1 MVSKRIETW
10 RRHAEHYVGLLS
22 DLSESYDA
30 GQVAEAIASFDVEW
44 GQIEKARQRIAGEPG
59 IDEDGRLAFVAQ
71 VSGRKLI
78 RLRRPAREL
87 VEGAEAVLPFAKR
100 LGPVSYAD
108 LLMAVGAMA
117 LETAEPR
124 RARQWFADGVEVVRA
139 NYADMDP
146 READS
151 LLAKG
156 LKFLG
161 LIEQQVGDDAA
172 AMRYYDEALAVA
184 LRAGEEQ
191 EEGQI
196 QGNIAVLKS
205 EAGDDE
211 SAVAGYQR
219 AIAVAR
225 KYGDIAHVEGWTGNL
240 ANALSDLE
248 RYAEAEAAAR
258 EALSLARQLG
268 DRRQEGRRLGVL
280 ANVTRELGNAKMAL
294 EYQLSG
300 YQIAVEFGDSFSQ
313 GAALSNLGQ
322 IYVDLGLFEKAV
334 TAYEQAT
341 ERLNQADRPHLAARA
356 AAGADAYRPYAA
368 IAAAATKAEAGDP
381 ASTLPELAELL
392 REARVSGR
400 TALASRCLSQ
410 IGHVQMLLGWLAEAE
425 AALREAI
432 ELAPDDSELRAN
444 EVMQLANVCHLA
456 GKAATAERLYA
467 WLVTQADHAG
477 NRTRGLA
484 LANLAAMA
492 ASRKERDQARNLYT
506 DALDLLR
513 AAGATEA
520 ERVAAALAALE

>member
-10 RRHAEHYVGLLS
+10 RRHAKHYVGLLA

-30 GQVAEAIASFDVEW
+30 GEVAEAIASFDVEW
-44 GQIEKARQRIAGEPG
+44 GQIEKARQRIVGEPG
-59 IDEDGRLAFVAQ
+59 IDEDGRLALVAQ
-71 VSGRKLI
+71 VWGYKLI

-87 VEGAEAVLPFAKR
+87 VEGAEAVLPLAKR
-100 LGPVSYAD
+100 LGPVRYAD
-108 LLMAVGAMA
+108 QLMIVGAMA
-117 LETAEPR
+117 LETAEPQ

-146 READS
+146 EVADS

-161 LIEQQVGDDAA
+161 SIEQQVGDDAA
-172 AMRYYDEALAVA
+172 AMRSYDEALAVA
-184 LRAGEEQ
+184 RRAGDEE
-191 EEGQI
+191 EEGEI
-196 QGNIAVLKS
+196 QGNIALLRS

-225 KYGDIAHVEGWTGNL
+225 KYGDIARVEGWTGNL
-240 ANALSDLE
+240 ANALRDLK

-313 GAALSNLGQ
+313 GAALSYLGE
-322 IYVDLGLFEKAV
+322 IYVDLGLFEQAV

-341 ERLNQADRPHLAARA
+341 ERLNQADRPHLATRA

-392 REARVSGR
+392 HEARASGR
-400 TALASRCLSQ
+400 TGLASRCLLQ
-410 IGHVQMLLGWLAEAE
+410 IGHV
-425 AALREAI
+425 
-432 ELAPDDSELRAN
+432 
-444 EVMQLANVCHLA
+444 
-456 GKAATAERLYA
+456 
-467 WLVTQADHAG
+467 
-477 NRTRGLA
+477 
-484 LANLAAMA
+484 
-492 ASRKERDQARNLYT
+492 
-506 DALDLLR
+506 
-513 AAGATEA
+513 
-520 ERVAAALAALE
+520 